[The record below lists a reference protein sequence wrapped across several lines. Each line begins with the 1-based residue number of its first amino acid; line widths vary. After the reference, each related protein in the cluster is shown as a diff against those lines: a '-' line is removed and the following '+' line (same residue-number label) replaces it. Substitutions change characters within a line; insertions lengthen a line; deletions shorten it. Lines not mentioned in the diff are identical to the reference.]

1 MSNNQILLFQSFSKH
16 STYPCMENIVLF
28 IAVMLLDFSEI
39 LATSKEWR
47 EPHLIYISQE
57 SLFMVLY
64 IKNPREPQHNLHKE
78 NSYCYVSSLRN
89 VYGSHKI

>member
-1 MSNNQILLFQSFSKH
+1 
-16 STYPCMENIVLF
+16 MENIVLF
-28 IAVMLLDFSEI
+28 IAIMLLDFSEI
-39 LATSKEWR
+39 LAMSKEWR
-47 EPHLIYISQE
+47 EPYLIYISQE
-57 SLFMVLY
+57 SLFMVLH